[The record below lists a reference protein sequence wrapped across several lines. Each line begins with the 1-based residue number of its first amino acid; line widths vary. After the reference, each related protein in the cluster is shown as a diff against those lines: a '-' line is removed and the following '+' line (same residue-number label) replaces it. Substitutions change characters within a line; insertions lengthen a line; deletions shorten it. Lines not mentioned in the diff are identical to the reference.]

1 MIGWE
6 LRMTLWDCHVGDSR
20 CERFDEVENGRSS
33 QFYSVVLGSSC
44 SLSLL
49 VVTRMERDM
58 YLFRTR
64 VVRYSRKPFWALFHV
79 RCNETVFKIQLTVLG

>member
-6 LRMTLWDCHVGDSR
+6 LRMTLWDCHVGDG
-20 CERFDEVENGRSS
+20 RFDEVENGRSS
-33 QFYSVVLGSSC
+33 QFHSVVLGSSC

-58 YLFRTR
+58 YLFRWYEGISYTR
-64 VVRYSRKPFWALFHV
+64 RSLLA
-79 RCNETVFKIQLTVLG
+79 